1 MPLIIEHDFT
11 VAANQQQLW
20 HVLTDFSQYKNWN
33 PFVVDCECELAVG
46 NEIIMQVVM
55 GKGKP
60 RRQVEY
66 ISKVEE
72 GEYFSYT
79 SPKKPT
85 FLLRSY
91 RSHSLQVL
99 DNGNTRYHSRFELH
113 GWLIPLL
120 SRLLGSSLD
129 QGFSAM
135 GSAVV
140 AEAERMARL

>member
-72 GEYFSYT
+72 GIHFSYT
-79 SPKKPT
+79 SPKRPT

-91 RSHSLQVL
+91 RSHRLQEL
-99 DNGNTRYHSRFELH
+99 ADGNTHYQSRFELH
-113 GWLIPLL
+113 GWLIPIL
-120 SRLLGSSLD
+120 SRLLGSSLER
-129 QGFSAM
+129 GFSDM
-135 GSAVV
+135 SSATV
-140 AEAERMARL
+140 AEAERIAQL

>member
-11 VAANQQQLW
+11 VAANEKHLW
-20 HVLTDFSQYKNWN
+20 HVLTDFPEYKNWN

-46 NEIIMQVVM
+46 NEIIMQVAM

-72 GEYFSYT
+72 GIHFSYT

-99 DNGNTRYHSRFELH
+99 NDGNTHYQSRFELH
-113 GWLIPLL
+113 GLLIPII
-120 SRLLGSSLD
+120 SRLLGPSLEK
-129 QGFSAM
+129 GFLAM
-135 GSAVV
+135 GLAAV
-140 AEAERMARL
+140 AEAELIAQL